1 MNSFGQSMGRCGAT
15 ESPLSG
21 RLGGR
26 RRGSLA
32 AVLAVGDGGAV
43 VVDGAGPL
51 DAAHRVL
58 GGARHLAAVLIV
70 VVAAVVLGRLLPV
83 VQRLQNAIRCN
94 HTAFGSRAWNM
105 FDNVIEE

>member
-1 MNSFGQSMGRCGAT
+1 MGRSGAT

-21 RLGGR
+21 RLWPGWL
-26 RRGSLA
+26 LA

-58 GGARHLAAVLIV
+58 GGARHLAAVLVV

-83 VQRLQNAIRCN
+83 VQRLQSQNAPSCN
-94 HTAFGSRAWNM
+94 QLALGRVKARAKCM
-105 FDNVIEE
+105 